1 MLVGLKN
8 CCLLCGVGRRTQG
21 VLGNSTLSAFLN
33 PRKRRKPLPFY
44 HGGASP
50 HFIESLGF
58 SYWMSLV
65 GSSDAERTQERKNVF
80 SVSRHVCAS
89 VSP

>member
-1 MLVGLKN
+1 M
-8 CCLLCGVGRRTQG
+8 
-21 VLGNSTLSAFLN
+21 GNSTLSASHG
-33 PRKRRKPLPFY
+33 PRKRRKPLPIL

-65 GSSDAERTQERKNVF
+65 GSSDVEKTQEGEDVF

-89 VSP
+89 ALG